1 MADVTGPLDP
11 TGPLGPVFDHVLD
24 QLGRGHGELVD
35 LTCARIYG
43 ELSSYAH
50 IGEQTLGAAVG
61 QNLHIALTALRE
73 FRSPAPG
80 ELREAAQRARER
92 YFADVPVEEIIRS
105 FRISI
110 ALIHERFVDLA
121 ISQRLPAEQSVAGA
135 RVLWGLADSF
145 TTRIITEYHDL
156 ELDTAFQD
164 AQRRIT
170 SVRRLLAG
178 ETSRT
183 TGRHA
188 LEPNASYAA
197 LRCEVPEGANAE
209 QMRRRLQE
217 SGSAPGAAAVVV
229 TDGSSC
235 FGIVAQHPG
244 DPGAPVGLGPFGAPA
259 ELPVSD
265 RAAKDA
271 LHLARRLGRPGIQ
284 SIETLGWRLA
294 VASRPDVWQHYANRF
309 LVPVTAEGGFGTE
322 ILAAVRAWMDTGQSI
337 PRAAQHLVVHPN
349 TVRYRLRRFEEL
361 TGADLSDLDDFIG
374 TRCAIELGHPDDP
387 SV

>member
-1 MADVTGPLDP
+1 MP
-11 TGPLGPVFDHVLD
+11 TPS
-24 QLGRGHGELVD
+24 R
-35 LTCARIYG
+35 C
-43 ELSSYAH
+43 
-50 IGEQTLGAAVG
+50 GAG
-61 QNLHIALTALRE
+61 S
-73 FRSPAPG
+73 RSPAPRPG
-80 ELREAAQRARER
+80 
-92 YFADVPVEEIIRS
+92 
-105 FRISI
+105 
-110 ALIHERFVDLA
+110 
-121 ISQRLPAEQSVAGA
+121 RLPSSSPTGA
-135 RVLWGLADSF
+135 
-145 TTRIITEYHDL
+145 
-156 ELDTAFQD
+156 
-164 AQRRIT
+164 
-170 SVRRLLAG
+170 
-178 ETSRT
+178 
-183 TGRHA
+183 HA
-188 LEPNASYAA
+188 
-197 LRCEVPEGANAE
+197 
-209 QMRRRLQE
+209 
-217 SGSAPGAAAVVV
+217 SGSSPSTRATPV
-229 TDGSSC
+229 
-235 FGIVAQHPG
+235 
-244 DPGAPVGLGPFGAPA
+244 APVGLGPFGAPA